1 VSKLTERL
9 SKIDTLELSDKINKE
24 KKVEDMKN
32 FILVSL
38 YHTLTKQNKFT
49 DEDITEML
57 EALDVNS
64 TEPNNG

>member
-38 YHTLTKQNKFT
+38 YHTLTKQDKIT

>member
-1 VSKLTERL
+1 MSKLTERL

-38 YHTLTKQNKFT
+38 YHTLTKQDKIT